1 LPNPFRVKT
10 LRLSNGERL
19 PLILDT
25 RTGKPLFGPLSYSL
39 HHLRARGYAANTIKQ
54 FCQAASLLEYFLE
67 TSSIDIPGR
76 LERGLILEEAEL
88 SNLIRRF
95 HLKADDFEIACSLS
109 PKDKPSINRP
119 LTLEKVRKLPS
130 KRVQDSVASITLAIR
145 LHYTREYLVSQATTH
160 ALRQA
165 TPQGIRSLLHE
176 SSELLKKRIG
186 ANMPST
192 ANASDT
198 PPPEGLTNAQ
208 VDLLLSIAR
217 PDSENNPWKDEF
229 VRSRNYVILLCLLS
243 FGVRGGEL
251 LRLKTS
257 DFNPSSGTI
266 CITRGADDVDD
277 PRRNQPNTKTTAREL
292 GVSQELSSLLLTY
305 ITNDRR
311 KAPGAR
317 RHPFLFVSK
326 NGAPL
331 SLNSLYKI
339 FTTLRSKCP
348 ELTSSLTAHLLRY
361 TCTDDILLQFEAS
374 EMSPE
379 QQAHELRYLLGWSE
393 KSKMPEKYGRRH
405 IAKQANEVLTQRQK
419 KVFRRKLNEN

>member
-1 LPNPFRVKT
+1 MPNPFRVKT

-25 RTGKPLFGPLSYSL
+25 RTGKPLFGQLSYSL

-67 TSSIDIPGR
+67 TSSIHIPSR

-95 HLKADDFEIACSLS
+95 HLKADDFEVACTLS
-109 PKDKPSINRP
+109 KNDKPSINRIP
-119 LTLEKVRKLPS
+119 SLEKVRRLPGKS
-130 KRVQDSVASITLAIR
+130 SQDQVAPITLAIR
-145 LHYTREYLVSQATTH
+145 LHYIREYLVSQATSH
-160 ALRQA
+160 ALKQA
-165 TPQGIRSLLHE
+165 TPHGTRSLLHE
-176 SSELLKKRIG
+176 ASELLKQRIA
-186 ANMPST
+186 ANMPSI

-198 PPPEGLTNAQ
+198 PPPEGLSDEQ
-208 VDLLLSIAR
+208 VELLLSIAR
-217 PDSENNPWKDEF
+217 PDSANNPWKDKF
-229 VRSRNYVILLCLLS
+229 VRTRNYVILLCLLS

-251 LRLKTS
+251 LRLRTS
-257 DFNPSSGTI
+257 DFNPSTGTI
-266 CITRGADDVDD
+266 RVTRGADDVED

-305 ITNDRR
+305 ITSDRR
-311 KAPGAR
+311 KAPGSR

-326 NGAPL
+326 DGAPL

-348 ELTSSLTAHLLRY
+348 ELTSALTAHLLRY
-361 TCTDDILLQFEAS
+361 TCTDDILLQFDAS

-405 IAKQANEVLTQRQK
+405 IKKQANEVLVQRQK
-419 KVFRRKLNEN
+419 KVFRRETE